1 MRLDR
6 NILSRAAVAAVRRGR
21 PFSSGEKGR
30 LLRGIFI
37 SSYRRVGIVRS
48 VEHEAAAAAD
58 QAPVHASATS
68 HTFGPLSPYDPLV
81 ATLPSERSARHNA
94 PLRQTVLAS
103 PTVHMVTRIS
113 SLAAPLA
120 LAARPI
126 NTQFAILSTQHL
138 RLMPGPPKRG
148 LSRHAT
154 HCPQSD
160 VTCCAVVIV
169 FEPALTGA

>member
-21 PFSSGEKGR
+21 PFSSGKKGR

-48 VEHEAAAAAD
+48 VEHGAAAAAD
-58 QAPVHASATS
+58 QAPVRSREQERAFSDLYLGAILPFRTS
-68 HTFGPLSPYDPLV
+68 PPTTRPPQRSPP
-81 ATLPSERSARHNA
+81 PNC
-94 PLRQTVLAS
+94 
-103 PTVHMVTRIS
+103 TRITYCTHGNS
-113 SLAAPLA
+113 HQFSRCASRP
-120 LAARPI
+120 RPI